1 MIEQR
6 HESIIV
12 QIACSA
18 IVPFIQLFALYVVFH
33 GHYGPGGGFQGG
45 VILAVSIMLLR
56 MYLGK
61 EVAHEKLSPQLAAML
76 ATVGMLV
83 FMLVGLA
90 PMASGGMFLDYAH
103 LPIPGMS
110 GATLRYLGILIAEVG
125 IALAVFGTVV
135 LIFDCLVMG
144 RQ

>member
-6 HESIIV
+6 HESIVV

-18 IVPFIQLFALYVVFH
+18 MVPLIQLFALYVIFH

-45 VILAVSIMLLR
+45 VVLAVSVMLLR

-61 EVAHEKLSPQLAAML
+61 EAAHERFSPKLAAVL
-76 ATVGMLV
+76 ATAGMLV
-83 FMLVGLA
+83 FILAGLI
-90 PMASGGMFLDYAH
+90 PMANGGMFLDYAR

-110 GATLRYLGILIAEVG
+110 GATLRYLGILIVEVG
-125 IALAVFGTVV
+125 IAMAVFGTLV
-135 LIFDCLVMG
+135 LIFDYLVME

>member
-1 MIEQR
+1 MIEQQ

-12 QIACSA
+12 QMACSA
-18 IVPFIQLFALYVVFH
+18 MVPFIQLFALYVLFH

-45 VILAVSIMLLR
+45 VILAVSIVLLR

-61 EVAHEKLSPQLAAML
+61 EVAHTKFSPKLAALL

-83 FMLVGLA
+83 FILVGLV
-90 PMASGGMFLDYAH
+90 PMASGGMFLDYEY
-103 LPIPGMS
+103 LPIPGIS
-110 GATLRYLGILIAEVG
+110 GATLRYLGILLVEVG

-135 LIFDCLVMG
+135 LIFDYLVME